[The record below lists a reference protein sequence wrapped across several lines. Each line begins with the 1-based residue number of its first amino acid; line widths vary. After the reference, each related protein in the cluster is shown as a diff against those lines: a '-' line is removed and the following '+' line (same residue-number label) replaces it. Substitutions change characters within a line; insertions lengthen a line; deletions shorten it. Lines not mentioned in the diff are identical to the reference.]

1 MRIAQYVTR
10 NRIVPK
16 YKGTFRSVV
25 LFLFR
30 YIKLAQI
37 ITFFNTF
44 AVTNYNKHA
53 MSLFSDNIR
62 AMRMTHKI
70 SQEKVAESLMITR
83 GRYVKYEDGTSEAP
97 YEILKKIAQYYQIS
111 IDLLLSVDTR
121 KTDVS
126 DLLKLENNRLILPI
140 QVDQIGE
147 NRIEL
152 VTQKVKA
159 GYLNG
164 FADPEY
170 IEQLQQISLPFLG
183 SGKYRGFPVEG
194 DSMPPHQD
202 GDIIVGRYVEGLGE
216 VLDGKTYIFITRSEG
231 MVYKRLNKN
240 NKTALV
246 LASDNYFYPP
256 YEVKASHILEIWE
269 YQCSIARS
277 DKKTEALESDTIK
290 NMFAELKRDINEVK
304 NSIGLTN

>member
-1 MRIAQYVTR
+1 
-10 NRIVPK
+10 
-16 YKGTFRSVV
+16 
-25 LFLFR
+25 
-30 YIKLAQI
+30 
-37 ITFFNTF
+37 
-44 AVTNYNKHA
+44 

-62 AMRMTHKI
+62 ALRVKHKI
-70 SQEKVAESLMITR
+70 SQEKISQSLLITR

-111 IDLLLSVDTR
+111 IDLLLSVDIR
-121 KTDVS
+121 KIEVS

-140 QVDQIGE
+140 QVDLSGE

-152 VTQKVKA
+152 VTQTVKA

-164 FADPEY
+164 YADPEY

-183 SGKYRGFPVEG
+183 VGKYRGFPVEG

-202 GDIIVGRYVEGLGE
+202 GDIIVGSYVEQLGE
-216 VLDGKTYIFITRSEG
+216 LLDGKTYILITRSEG

-240 NKTALV
+240 KKNTLV
-246 LASDNYFYPP
+246 MASDNYFYPP
-256 YEVKASHILEIWE
+256 YEVKASDILEIWE

-277 DKKTEALESDTIK
+277 DKKTEAIESDTIK
-290 NMFAELKRDINEVK
+290 NMFVELKRDISEVK
-304 NSIGLTN
+304 NSIELGN